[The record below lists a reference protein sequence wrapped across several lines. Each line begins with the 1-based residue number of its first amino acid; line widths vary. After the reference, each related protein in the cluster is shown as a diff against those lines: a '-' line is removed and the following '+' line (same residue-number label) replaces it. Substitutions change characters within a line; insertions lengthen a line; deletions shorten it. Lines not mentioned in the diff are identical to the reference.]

1 MPIADVLDGIDDL
14 LASDAVQVTLAKVD
28 WSELRQLAGSKL
40 PARVAGLVSELDVE
54 TAGGTGDARPRH
66 ILNADA
72 EARPALL
79 EGYIRDHLARAIGA
93 SPSRI
98 DPHQSLLS
106 LGLDSLIA
114 VEVRNRINSD
124 FGLNVPLAKIIQSAS
139 VGTLA
144 CYLAER
150 LTEQDGDAA
159 ADGRPAPSSPAAVYE
174 AGTAPADRLDS
185 SPPEQAAAEYQRGRL

>member
-1 MPIADVLDGIDDL
+1 
-14 LASDAVQVTLAKVD
+14 VTLAKVD
-28 WSELRQLAGSKL
+28 WSELRQLAGSRL
-40 PARVAGLVSELDVE
+40 PARLAGLVSELGAE
-54 TAGGTGDARPRH
+54 TAGGTGDARLRQ
-66 ILNADA
+66 ILDADT
-72 EARPALL
+72 ETRPALL

-139 VGTLA
+139 VHALA
-144 CYLAER
+144 DYLAGR
-150 LTEQDGDAA
+150 LAEQDGDETAG
-159 ADGRPAPSSPAAVYE
+159 ADRRPAPTSPAAVDE
-174 AGTAPADRLDS
+174 AGTATAHGPDS
-185 SPPEQAAAEYQRGRL
+185 SPPERAAAEYRLGRR

>member
-1 MPIADVLDGIDDL
+1 MTCWRAMRCWWRSPRSTGAGRE
-14 LASDAVQVTLAKVD
+14 SLAKLSG
-28 WSELRQLAGSKL
+28 SERRQLTGSRL
-40 PARVAGLVSELDVE
+40 PARLAGVVNELDAE
-54 TAGGTGDARPRH
+54 TTGGTGDARLRH
-66 ILNADA
+66 ILDADA

-139 VGTLA
+139 VRALA
-144 CYLAER
+144 GYLAGR
-150 LTEQDGDAA
+150 LAGQDGDAA
-159 ADGRPAPSSPAAVYE
+159 AGADGGLAPSSPTAIYE
-174 AGTAPADRLDS
+174 AGPGTDYRVDL
-185 SPPEQAAAEYQRGRL
+185 